1 MPLGPMLRAAHIL
14 PYLNFCYDKGLS
26 VEQLLRQFRLPAS
39 LDAQPDA
46 RLPVLPALKLLAHI
60 ERSACVQDIGIL
72 ANRYVSLKLFSQAN
86 RQAISTATTLR
97 AALIKYIA
105 GTQIEASS
113 LSCWIVEREQGVR
126 ICTTH
131 DVAAT
136 DEEARPLQIHFALLM
151 LSIVKA
157 FAGQNWKPVEIGF
170 KSCIPLSP
178 LVGHVF
184 PRTQFLF
191 RQDHSWIIIPK
202 GMLEL
207 PGNSSRLT
215 AVPEAGDAGVPA
227 ALLVDDY
234 IEALKAML
242 KIYLPDGYPNI
253 ELVAE
258 IMGTSV
264 RSLQRTLAQLKT
276 TYSKVVEQARVEA
289 AMELLENSKDKII
302 DVAYA
307 VGYEDPSHFSRA
319 FRRLK
324 GTSPREFRLSGTA

>member
-1 MPLGPMLRAAHIL
+1 MLLVPMLRAAHVL
-14 PYLNFCYDKGLS
+14 PYIEFCYDKGIS
-26 VEQLLRQFRLPAS
+26 AEQLLRQFRLPAS

-72 ANRYVSLKLFSQAN
+72 AHRYVSLKLLSQAN
-86 RQAISTATTLR
+86 QQAVIRAPTLR

-105 GTQIEASS
+105 ETQSEASA
-113 LSCWIVEREQGVR
+113 LSCWMVERDDSIH
-126 ICTTH
+126 ICTKH
-131 DVAAT
+131 EVGAT
-136 DEEARPLQIHFALLM
+136 DEETRPLQIHFALLM
-151 LSIVKA
+151 LSIVKT
-157 FAGQNWKPVEIGF
+157 FAGQDWKPPAIGF

-178 LVGHVF
+178 VVGHLF

-191 RQDHSWIIIPK
+191 RQNHSWIRLPK
-202 GMLEL
+202 EMLDL
-207 PGNSSRLT
+207 QGNCGQLSALT
-215 AVPEAGDAGVPA
+215 GFEDLSLPA
-227 ALLVDDY
+227 ALFADDY

-242 KIYLPDGYPNI
+242 KIYLPDGYPSI
-253 ELVAE
+253 ELAAE
-258 IMGTSV
+258 IIGTSV

-289 AMELLENSKDKII
+289 AMELLEHSKDKII

-324 GTSPREFRLSGTA
+324 GTSPREFRLSGAA